1 MSHGQRSYI
10 SGAMKT
16 ESYDVIIVG
25 AGISGIAA
33 AYHIKRKCPNRRI
46 RIIEARDTIG
56 GTWDLFRYPG
66 IRSDSDMYTFGFA
79 FRPWTDGKV
88 FADGPSIRK
97 YVNETAQESE
107 IEKDIQFGYRVTA
120 AEWSSTEAKWS
131 LRAQSSHSEEVIQY
145 TCQFVVMCSGYY
157 RYDKGHLPAFP
168 GMENFTGDI
177 IHPQFWK
184 EGTDYKNKKVIVIG
198 SGATAI
204 TLVPAMVEDAAK
216 ITMLQRSPSY
226 IAARPSRDAMVDFLS
241 PFLPPKLTHALA
253 RTKNVLLAIYFYQVA
268 QKFPELVRREV
279 KRRIKDELGDDFD
292 VEKHF
297 NPRYAPWDQR
307 FCLAPDGDFFAAL
320 KSEKA
325 EIVTDTIESFVEE
338 GIRLSSGEVLEAD
351 LIIPATGL
359 ELQLFGG
366 CELSIDGAPFVT
378 SDSFTY
384 RGMMLSGLPNLAIA
398 LGYTNS
404 SWTLKVDLT
413 CERVCRVLNH
423 LEKTGSDYCV
433 AEPQST
439 VNERPLLDLSSGYVS
454 RAKEMLPK
462 QSDESPWRTYQNYI
476 QDMLSIRFSPIDD
489 GTLIFRNR
497 SQSETTSSV
506 VDELPTQEGLP
517 RPTNS

>member
-1 MSHGQRSYI
+1 
-10 SGAMKT
+10 MKT

-33 AYHIKRKCPNRRI
+33 AYHIKKKCPNHRI

-97 YVNETAQESE
+97 YVRETAQESE
-107 IEKDIQFGYRVTA
+107 IEKDIQFGYRVVG
-120 AEWSSTEAKWS
+120 AEWNSASAQWTLQAKSSKTDETIS
-131 LRAQSSHSEEVIQY
+131 YQ
-145 TCQFVVMCSGYY
+145 CNFVVMCSGYY
-157 RYDKGHLPAFP
+157 RYDKGHLPDFP
-168 GMENFTGDI
+168 GMETFQGDI
-177 IHPQFWK
+177 IHPRFWK
-184 EGTDYKNKKVIVIG
+184 EGTDYTGKKVVIIG

-204 TLVPAMVEDAAK
+204 TLVPAMVEEAAK
-216 ITMLQRSPSY
+216 VTMLQRSPSY
-226 IAARPSRDAMVDFLS
+226 VAARPSRDLMVDFLG

-253 RTKNVLLAIYFYQVA
+253 RTKNILLAIYFFQMA
-268 QKFPELVRREV
+268 QKFPELVRRVV
-279 KRRIKDELGDDFD
+279 KKRIRDELGEDFD

-320 KSEKA
+320 KTERA
-325 EIVTDTIESFVEE
+325 EIVTDTIDTFVET
-338 GIRLSSGEVLEAD
+338 GIQLSSGEILEAD
-351 LIIPATGL
+351 LVIPATGL

-366 CELSIDGAPFVT
+366 CELKIDGKTFSV

-423 LEKTGSDYCV
+423 LKKTGQDYCV
-433 AEPQST
+433 PKPQT
-439 VNERPLLDLSSGYVS
+439 NVNERPLLDLSSGYVA

-476 QDMLSIRFSPIDD
+476 QDMLTIRFSRIDD
-489 GTLIFRNR
+489 GTLIFHTR
-497 SQSETTSSV
+497 S
-506 VDELPTQEGLP
+506 
-517 RPTNS
+517 